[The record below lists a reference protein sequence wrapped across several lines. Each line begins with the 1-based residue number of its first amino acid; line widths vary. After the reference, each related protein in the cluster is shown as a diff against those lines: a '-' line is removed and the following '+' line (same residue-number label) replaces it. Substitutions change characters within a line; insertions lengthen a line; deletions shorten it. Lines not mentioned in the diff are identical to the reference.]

1 MKSTGE
7 TPSTF
12 SQLLWCL
19 QLCLTFYSDYVAL
32 LLLFRTSSS
41 IIVLGHHVFPIVIR
55 FYVVM
60 LLLFMI
66 KKMAHVYI
74 CCYVPECG
82 SFFTVI
88 NTKEALSTVPV
99 LSLSSVSL
107 DHLPRLNLCSLL
119 IRRISKFF
127 QQLTLMELTLWKQV
141 LPQIQMFNQIALCN

>member
-1 MKSTGE
+1 MLGFSKCTVPWNLDIILLNILQKGTVKSTGE

-82 SFFTVI
+82 SF
-88 NTKEALSTVPV
+88 
-99 LSLSSVSL
+99 
-107 DHLPRLNLCSLL
+107 LL
-119 IRRISKFF
+119 
-127 QQLTLMELTLWKQV
+127 
-141 LPQIQMFNQIALCN
+141 